1 MSCAGEA
8 LSENMSCRVGQ
19 GQKNKVKKV
28 QKENSNE
35 SNEYVNEYER
45 LRNER
50 VLENKTKMLELFPQ
64 IKVK

>member
-8 LSENMSCRVGQ
+8 LSENMSCRVGHP

-28 QKENSNE
+28 QEENSNE
-35 SNEYVNEYER
+35 SNEYER

>member
-8 LSENMSCRVGQ
+8 LYENMSCRVEQ

-28 QKENSNE
+28 QEENSNE
-35 SNEYVNEYER
+35 SNEYEP

>member
-8 LSENMSCRVGQ
+8 LFEYMSCRVGQ

-28 QKENSNE
+28 QEENSNE
-35 SNEYVNEYER
+35 SNEYER